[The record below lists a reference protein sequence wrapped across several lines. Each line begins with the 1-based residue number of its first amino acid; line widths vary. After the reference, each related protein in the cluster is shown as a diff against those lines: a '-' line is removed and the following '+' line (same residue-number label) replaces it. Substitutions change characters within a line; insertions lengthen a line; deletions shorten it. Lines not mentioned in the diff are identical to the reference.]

1 MEEKFI
7 EIISEHPVLTAVS
20 FVIIILLVLPL
31 IFGKRKKSKM
41 DETKTWE
48 IEDLPKLN
56 KFKVLDLHHSSY
68 SGTFRALLFF
78 KELPKEFEEKFGD
91 NMPWVNFI
99 QRSFEKLEVGEI
111 YIIKGN
117 EPVWVADDDSTTEV
131 STLSVSA

>member
-1 MEEKFI
+1 MEKKFI
-7 EIISEHPVLTAVS
+7 EFISEHPALTAVS
-20 FVIIILLVLPL
+20 FVIIILLILPL
-31 IFGKRKKSKM
+31 IFGKKNKSKM
-41 DETKTWE
+41 DETKIWE

-56 KFKVLDLHHSSY
+56 KFKVVTLDNNDY
-68 SGTFRALLFF
+68 VGKFRALLFF
-78 KELPKEFEEKFGD
+78 KELPKEFEEKFVD

-131 STLSVSA
+131 STLSASA